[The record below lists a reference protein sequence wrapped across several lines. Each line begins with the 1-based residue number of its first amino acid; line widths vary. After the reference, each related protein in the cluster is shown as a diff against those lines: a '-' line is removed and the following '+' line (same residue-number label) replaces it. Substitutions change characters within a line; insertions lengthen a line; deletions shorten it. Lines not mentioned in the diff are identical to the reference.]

1 MSRAMDYFGLL
12 DQAEQAIA
20 IRRPAAFGMSDTTI
34 ASATKLSV
42 EQIRR
47 IIAEHSLGEE
57 NKT

>member
-1 MSRAMDYFGLL
+1 MDYFGLL